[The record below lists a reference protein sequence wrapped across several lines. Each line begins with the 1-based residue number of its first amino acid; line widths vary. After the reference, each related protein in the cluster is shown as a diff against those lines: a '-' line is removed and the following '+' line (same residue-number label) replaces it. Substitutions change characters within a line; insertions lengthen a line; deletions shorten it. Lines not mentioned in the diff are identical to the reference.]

1 MYFDDFNS
9 LAYDFKTGLDDSK
22 ELVFVIDITQNI
34 RFRKVFLNSLSLY
47 NAYTIKDGETP
58 ENISQKVY
66 GTPLYHWV
74 IMLVNDR
81 YDHIND
87 FPLDT
92 NKLGIMIQNKYG
104 DRKEDVHHFVDVN
117 NKLTP
122 GYQIISI
129 PNYYLPETNNN
140 LYDVLRVGM
149 LLKRPVT
156 MRGVSD
162 MYTGII
168 ENIDTQTES
177 ITVLLLNGNFR
188 IRDPIDIVK
197 YIEDS
202 SGNIVEDSVIN
213 VNVLV
218 DSSDEDSSKWI
229 YEYTIKELS
238 YLFNSNPITNQE
250 YEYLL
255 NDSKRNIR
263 IVPKAY
269 LDQIMIEFSSLM
281 K

>member
-22 ELVFVIDITQNI
+22 ELVFVKDITQNI
-34 RFRKVFLNSLSLY
+34 RFRKEFLNSLSLY

-269 LDQIMIEFSSLM
+269 LDQIMTEFSSLM